1 MTEIAPDTII
11 DQRYK
16 VLSRIGAGG
25 MAEVFVAQDQS
36 LGRKV
41 ALKLLYPRFA
51 GDAEFV
57 ERFRREASSAASLQH
72 PNVVGIY
79 DRGRW
84 DGTYYIAMEYMPGRT
99 LKQVI
104 LQDSPIDPVRAID
117 LTVQVLKAARFAHRR
132 GIVHR
137 DLKPHNVIV
146 DDEDRAK
153 VTDFGIARA
162 GASDMTETGSIM
174 GTAQYLSPEQAQGQ
188 AVSPQ
193 SDLYSVGII
202 LFELLTG
209 HVPFDAESAVTIAL
223 KHVSEPAPP
232 PSAFDP
238 AVPPELDA
246 IALWALEKE
255 PARRPQDADA
265 FIHALEEAR
274 ESILGREHQGQR
286 TASFPA
292 AAVLAAEGPATA
304 EEAAWEEPE
313 RDRRVP
319 WWAWLLALLAIG
331 GVVAAIVLLTQTKE
345 VVVPGVVGQQLQQA
359 QERIERAKLRSRIE
373 QVRSTRPVNE
383 VVAQSPQGR
392 RRVDE
397 GSVVVLSVSGGP
409 GTVEVPAVDG
419 GTVEEATLKLN
430 NAGLSVGRQIEQA
443 SDSVPS
449 GNVIKTSPPAARD
462 VTRGSSVNLYVST
475 GPAQVTVPNV
485 VGYAQGDAE
494 STLAAAGFRT
504 TVSEEESATARAGDV
519 ISQSPG
525 GNTKADPGSTI
536 ALVVAR
542 APAIEIPDVVGS
554 SEQDATAA
562 LQARGL
568 EPRISRQPVDDP
580 AQDGIVVAQRPDA
593 GTQATSGRAV
603 RIFVGSY
610 SEPTPPDNGGG
621 GDGTG
626 NGDGGATT
634 PDEQQPGRS
643 EFGRRQGRG
652 DGDLSGG
659 PRQG

>member
-209 HVPFDAESAVTIAL
+209 HVPFDAESAVTVAL

-232 PSAFDP
+232 PSAYDP
-238 AVPPELDA
+238 AIPPELDA
-246 IALWALEKE
+246 IVLWALEKD

-274 ESILGREHQGQR
+274 ETILAHEQPGQR

-292 AAVLAAEGPATA
+292 AAVLAAEGPRTA
-304 EEAAWEEPE
+304 EEAAWEEEPE
-313 RDRRVP
+313 RRRRVP
-319 WWAWLLALLAIG
+319 WWAWVLALLAVG
-331 GVVAAIVLLTQTKE
+331 GVVAAILLLTQTKQ
-345 VVVPGVVGQQLQQA
+345 VRVPAVVGLQLQAA
-359 QERIERAKLRSRIE
+359 QERLERANLRSRIE
-373 QVRSTRPVNE
+373 TVQSTRPVNE
-383 VVAQSPQGR
+383 VVAQRPGGR
-392 RRVDE
+392 RVVDE
-397 GSVVVLSVSGGP
+397 QSVVVLRVSGGP
-409 GTVEVPAVDG
+409 GTVEVPPVDG
-419 GTVEEATLKLN
+419 YSVEKATAALN
-430 NAGLSVGRQIEQA
+430 DAGLRVGDTIEQA
-443 SDSVPS
+443 SDSVPA
-449 GNVIKTSPPAARD
+449 GTVIKTSPPAARD

-485 VGYAQGDAE
+485 VGYPRGEAE
-494 STLAAAGFRT
+494 STLAGADFRT
-504 TVSEEESATARAGDV
+504 TVSEQESTTVRAGEV

-525 GNTKADPGSTI
+525 GNTKADPGSTV

-542 APAIEIPDVVGS
+542 APSVTIPSVVGS
-554 SEQDATAA
+554 SEADATAA
-562 LQARGL
+562 LEARGL
-568 EPRISRQPVDDP
+568 EVRISREQVADP
-580 AQDGIVVAQRPDA
+580 AQDGIVLAQRPD
-593 GTQATSGRAV
+593 GETQTTSGSPV
-603 RIFVGSY
+603 RIIVGRY
-610 SEPTPPDNGGG
+610 VEPTPPDDGGG
-621 GDGTG
+621 GTT
-626 NGDGGATT
+626 TT
-634 PDEQQPGRS
+634 PDGTEQPGRS
-643 EFGRRQGRG
+643 EFGRDRG
-652 DGDLSGG
+652 NGSGG
-659 PRQG
+659 ADQG

>member
-51 GDAEFV
+51 NDAEFV

-193 SDLYSVGII
+193 SDLYSVGVI

-246 IALWALEKE
+246 ITLWALEKE

-265 FIHALEEAR
+265 FIHALEETR
-274 ESILGREHQGQR
+274 ESILGRENPGQR

-292 AAVLAAEGPATA
+292 AAVLAAEGPPTT
-304 EEAAWEEPE
+304 EEAVWEEQPQ
-313 RDRRVP
+313 RRRRVP
-319 WWAWLLALLAIG
+319 WWGWVLALLAIG
-331 GVVAAIVLLTQTKE
+331 GVAAAIVLLTQTKQ
-345 VVVPGVVGQQLQQA
+345 VTVPGVVGLQLQTA
-359 QERIERAKLRSRIE
+359 QDRLERAQLRSRIE
-373 QVRSTRPVNE
+373 TVKSTRPVNE
-383 VVAQSPQGR
+383 VVAQTPAGR

-397 GSVVVLSVSGGP
+397 QSVVVLSVSGGP

-419 GTVEEATLKLN
+419 GTVEEAKLKLA
-430 NAGLSVGRQIEQA
+430 NAGLKAGRTIEQA

-449 GNVIKTSPPAARD
+449 GTVIKSSPAAGD
-462 VTRGSSVNLYVST
+462 DITPGNSVNLYVST
-475 GPAQVTVPNV
+475 GPAQVSVPNV
-485 VGYAQGDAE
+485 VGYAQADAE
-494 STLAAAGFRT
+494 STLSDAGFRT
-504 TVSEEESATARAGDV
+504 TVSEQESSTARVGAV
-519 ISQSPG
+519 ISQDPG
-525 GNTKADPGSTI
+525 GNTKADPGATI

-542 APAIEIPDVVGS
+542 APAVTIPNVVGS

-562 LQARGL
+562 LEARGL
-568 EPRISRQPVDDP
+568 EPRVSRQAVDDP
-580 AQDGIVVAQRPDA
+580 AQDGIVLSQRPGGD
-593 GTQATSGRAV
+593 TQTTSGRPV
-603 RIFVGSY
+603 RIVVGRY
-610 SEPTPPDNGGG
+610 TEPTPPDNGGG
-621 GDGTG
+621 GDSGG
-626 NGDGGATT
+626 GDGTTTT
-634 PDEQQPGRS
+634 PGAEQPGRS
-643 EFGRRQGRG
+643 EFGRGQGG
-652 DGDLSGG
+652 GADDSSGG
-659 PRQG
+659 AGQG